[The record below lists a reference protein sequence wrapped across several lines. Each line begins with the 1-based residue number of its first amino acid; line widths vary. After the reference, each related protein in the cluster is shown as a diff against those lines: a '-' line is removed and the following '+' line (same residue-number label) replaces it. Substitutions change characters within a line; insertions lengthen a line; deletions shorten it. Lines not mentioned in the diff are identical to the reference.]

1 MLGFISAC
9 RDKYIIINWFF
20 QVLATSLLERYNSTS
35 DEFVFHQDSGLSP
48 GLLLFAYR
56 WSVGRMEKHSSI
68 PARNMLMS
76 FAALHWHFQPH
87 LQSASMRTRKS
98 IWLNLSLARLNT
110 SWEKRKT
117 TVWES
122 SFVTV
127 PRICLYCYSLQT
139 PVLNLTFGFNIISK
153 ATSSSCPLMVFLQW
167 VRVYKR
173 KRKE

>member
-9 RDKYIIINWFF
+9 RAKYININWFF

-35 DEFVFHQDSGLSP
+35 DEFVFHQDCGLSP

-122 SFVTV
+122 SFVT
-127 PRICLYCYSLQT
+127 LYQGFACTAIHCKHQFLTSPLDLTLFLKPLLQA
-139 PVLNLTFGFNIISK
+139 VHLW
-153 ATSSSCPLMVFLQW
+153 SSFS
-167 VRVYKR
+167 
-173 KRKE
+173 E